1 MTTKQRGEFTATV
14 TTKIYPSSPDEHRR
28 GEVRRGD
35 GPTLYIS
42 SRKKKDKTEQ
52 EMRDDLK
59 TGREKSLQENSNIE
73 AREQNARIA
82 DAQLSY
88 FQDRYGEDSGKRPTV
103 LD

>member
-59 TGREKSLQENSNIE
+59 AGREKSLRRDSNIE
-73 AREQNARIA
+73 KREQNARIA

-88 FQDRYGEDSGKRPTV
+88 YKDRYGEDSKNRPRTI
-103 LD
+103 D

>member
-1 MTTKQRGEFTATV
+1 MTKQRGEFTATV
-14 TTKIYPSSPDEHRR
+14 TTKIYPSSPDEYRR

-35 GPTLYIS
+35 GPTIYIS

-73 AREQNARIA
+73 KREQNARIA

-88 FQDRYGEDSGKRPTV
+88 FQDRYGENDRNRPRTI
-103 LD
+103 D

>member
-1 MTTKQRGEFTATV
+1 MATKQRGEFTATV
-14 TTKIYPSSPDEHRR
+14 TTRLYPSSPDEHRR
-28 GEVRRGD
+28 GEVRRGN
-35 GPTLYIS
+35 GPTIYIS

-59 TGREKSLQENSNIE
+59 TGREKSLRENSDIE
-73 AREQNARIA
+73 KREQNARIA

-88 FQDRYGEDSGKRPTV
+88 FHDRYGEDSGKRPTI